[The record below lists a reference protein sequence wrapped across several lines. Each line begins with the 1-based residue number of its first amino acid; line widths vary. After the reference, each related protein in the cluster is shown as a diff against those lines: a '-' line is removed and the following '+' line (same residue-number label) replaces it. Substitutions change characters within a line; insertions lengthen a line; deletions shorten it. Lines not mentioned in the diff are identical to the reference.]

1 MYYLTTFIILLMT
14 HLGMRLLTDNIKAQ
28 WYIIHVFGNLYL
40 TYKVIPPIIELL
52 CNPFFEISLDYNPNI
67 IDITIV
73 IHLYHLLFF
82 KCSKDDIWHHFSFGI
97 PGIFLKC
104 YGQDCLGKNLAL
116 NLFFVCGLPG
126 AIDYFYLAL
135 LELNYIDR
143 VTRIKQCCYN
153 NNWFRSPG
161 LIVSATFHY
170 LRLVV
175 NGFCWINIFYFILS
189 LIPSY
194 FNGQYYLQQ
203 ILIIAGKKYQ
213 INIF

>member
-1 MYYLTTFIILLMT
+1 MYYLTTLE
-14 HLGMRLLTDNIKAQ
+14 LLTLTHCYMCFLTTNTKAQ
-28 WYIIHVFGNLYL
+28 WYMIHVIGNLYL
-40 TYKVIPPIIELL
+40 TWKVIPPIIDLL
-52 CNPFFEISLDYNPNI
+52 SDPLTQINLNYNTNI
-67 IDITIV
+67 IDITIM

-97 PGIFLKC
+97 PGTFLKY
-104 YGQDCLGKNLAL
+104 YGQDCLGKNLAI

-126 AIDYFYLAL
+126 AIDYFYLTL
-135 LELNYIDR
+135 LELNYIYKL
-143 VTRIKQCCYN
+143 TRIKQCCFN
-153 NNWFRSPG
+153 NNWFRGPG

-175 NGFCWINIFYFILS
+175 NGFNWLNIFYFILS

-203 ILIIAGKKYQ
+203 VLLTAGQKYQ
-213 INIF
+213 IKGS